1 MRVIKGFIGS
11 ALLTMG
17 LMFIVITVDDKQFL
31 QNVLLRVIG
40 VSSIFIGIH
49 LLHRQ
54 FHPHSYTINQERLNK
69 GYLVYFYIYPKG
81 NK

>member
-1 MRVIKGFIGS
+1 MRVIKAVTGS

-31 QNVLLRVIG
+31 QNVLLRIIG
-40 VSSIFIGIH
+40 VSSIFIGTH

-54 FHPHSYTINQERLNK
+54 FHPHAYNK
-69 GYLVYFYIYPKG
+69 PGTSK
-81 NK
+81 

>member
-1 MRVIKGFIGS
+1 MQNYKPNIFMRIIKGVIGS

-17 LMFIVITVDDKQFL
+17 LIFIVISVDDKQFL
-31 QNVLLRVIG
+31 QNVLVRIIG

-54 FHPHSYTINQERLNK
+54 FHPHSYNK
-69 GYLVYFYIYPKG
+69 PGTPK
-81 NK
+81 

>member
-1 MRVIKGFIGS
+1 MQHFKPSIFMRVIKGFISS

-54 FHPHSYTINQERLNK
+54 FHPHSYNK
-69 GYLVYFYIYPKG
+69 PGTPK
-81 NK
+81 